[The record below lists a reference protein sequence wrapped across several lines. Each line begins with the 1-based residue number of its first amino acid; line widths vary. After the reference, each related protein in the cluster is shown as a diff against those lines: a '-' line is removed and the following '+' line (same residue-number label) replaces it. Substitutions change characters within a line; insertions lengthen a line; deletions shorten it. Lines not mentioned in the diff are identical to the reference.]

1 MNIRF
6 KTCLLALF
14 LILANAAMAQG
25 TSDREAIKVALV
37 NFVSAYVTDD
47 AEIMRKAF
55 RSDGVMVSY
64 STRNKALVTRNGEE
78 FMKGFTR
85 QPAADEAQRKRTF
98 EILDITNNGAVAK
111 VILDYP
117 TWDGVDY
124 LSLAKID
131 GEWKIISKSWHGLV
145 KPKPKG

>member
-1 MNIRF
+1 MN
-6 KTCLLALF
+6 LLQKASVFALF
-14 LILANAAMAQG
+14 IFTTNTAVAQ
-25 TSDREAIKVALV
+25 SNNDREAVKAVLE

-55 RSDGVMVSY
+55 RSDGAMIGY

-85 QPAADEAQRKRTF
+85 QPAADEVQRKRTF